1 MPCQFSLYAC
11 RKQLDSRVRLQKNHS
26 GNREIHANPS
36 NNVWNF
42 IDHYKRRAYSRYQ
55 QRKKPQN
62 LTSTRNV
69 KQLTKK
75 VYSRS
80 LNSAE
85 KYPNKFPKSYYEST
99 TYYQIESNLDY
110 VVWKNFAPCKNCTIQ
125 SHTKQG
131 LTVVYC

>member
-85 KYPNKFPKSYYEST
+85 KYPNKFPKILLWKYYLLPNRI
-99 TYYQIESNLDY
+99 QLGLCGL
-110 VVWKNFAPCKNCTIQ
+110 KKFCTMQ
-125 SHTKQG
+125 KLHYSKSH
-131 LTVVYC
+131 